1 MRLKPM
7 LLLALASG
15 CGLVAMF
22 LFQQATKGNSAGTV
36 DEKIS
41 VLVVTS
47 EITPGTLLSKQNVEF
62 RDYPVSVVPENVVT
76 LPEEFEERASRVRAF
91 PGDFVTLDKLSGKG
105 DHAASQDIP
114 TGMVACTIL
123 VDPAMTSS
131 GLLLPGDRVDLL
143 VTFTMRGQY
152 GGGKVIKT
160 VLEFVEVF
168 SVDQRREIQTVKG
181 EAAAKTCTLLVDRDQ
196 AMLVKLAEDIGKLH
210 LTMRSKTDSESHVS
224 DKDRFKPTDM
234 SDLLGTDDDEEEEKD
249 ATESEDKVEPTN
261 DDDLTQ
267 FLDANS
273 QPEPLPVSVPIVPVT
288 VAPLAVQ
295 AAEPEADAFDSTW
308 TIEIFA
314 GDIKRV
320 EEVQI
325 PKSEWPIVEPKK
337 DTEAVDE
344 SGGNPLLKGLK
355 TLFGGE
361 AKKDKSGS
369 ENLKTEQP
377 EILPAVDDDQ
387 NVEDSIP
394 VPAELKTGN

>member
-1 MRLKPM
+1 M

-22 LFQQATKGNSAGTV
+22 LCQQATKGNSGGPV

-41 VLVVTS
+41 VLVVKS
-47 EITPGTLLSKQNVEF
+47 EVTPGSLLNDANVEF
-62 RDYPVSVVPENVVT
+62 RDYPISVVPENVVT
-76 LPEEFEERASRVRAF
+76 TPDEFKERAIRVRAF

-114 TGMVACTIL
+114 AGMVAITIL

-131 GLLLPGDRVDLL
+131 GLLLPGDRIDLL

-168 SVDQRREIQTVKG
+168 SLDQRREIQTAKG
-181 EAAAKTCTLLVDRDQ
+181 ESLAKTVTLLVDRDQ

-210 LTMRSKTDSESHVS
+210 LTMRSKTDSEPRVA
-224 DKDRFKPTDM
+224 DRDRFKPTDM
-234 SDLLGTDDDEEEEKD
+234 SDFLGDDEEE
-249 ATESEDKVEPTN
+249 TEDKVEDKPQSN
-261 DDDLTQ
+261 DNDLEQ

-273 QPEPLPVSVPIVPVT
+273 QPEPIPATLPVVPLPVPALT
-288 VAPLAVQ
+288 VPANTVETKP
-295 AAEPEADAFDSTW
+295 FDTTW
-308 TIEIFA
+308 KIEIFS
-314 GDIKRV
+314 GDIQRV
-320 EEVQI
+320 EEVKI
-325 PKSEWPIVEPKK
+325 PESEWPVIEPEVKSPE
-337 DTEAVDE
+337 DDG

-355 TLFGGE
+355 KLFSGNETKNTNGAETRKANQSETLPTI
-361 AKKDKSGS
+361 
-369 ENLKTEQP
+369 N
-377 EILPAVDDDQ
+377 DDQ

-394 VPAELKTGN
+394 VPMELPTIN

>member
-22 LFQQATKGNSAGTV
+22 LFQQATKGNSGGVA

-41 VLVVTS
+41 VLVVTA
-47 EITPGTLLSKQNVEF
+47 EIPPGTLLNDSNVEF
-62 RDYPVSVVPENVVT
+62 RDYPISVVPENVVT

-105 DHAASQDIP
+105 DHAPSQDIP
-114 TGMVACTIL
+114 PGMVACTIL
-123 VDPAMTSS
+123 VDSAMTSS
-131 GLLLPGDRVDLL
+131 GLLLPGDRIDLL

-168 SVDQRREIQTVKG
+168 SVDQRREIQSAKG
-181 EAAAKTCTLLVDRDQ
+181 EASAKTVTLLVNRDE

-210 LTMRSKTDSESHVS
+210 LTMRSKTDSQPRVS

-234 SDLLGTDDDEEEEKD
+234 SDFLGGDDEELEAASDEAKEAETD
-249 ATESEDKVEPTN
+249 DN
-261 DDDLTQ
+261 DLEQ

-273 QPEPLPVSVPIVPVT
+273 QPEPLPQPLPVAPLPVAPVT
-288 VAPLAVQ
+288 VPVESAGP
-295 AAEPEADAFDSTW
+295 EPFDKTW
-308 TIEIFA
+308 KIQIYA
-314 GDIKRV
+314 GDIQRTD
-320 EEVQI
+320 EVQI
-325 PKSEWPIVEPKK
+325 PESEWPVAEPE
-337 DTEAVDE
+337 DTQNEADA

-355 TLFGGE
+355 KLFGSNE
-361 AKKDKSGS
+361 ETTDEVRTQKSGQS
-369 ENLKTEQP
+369 EGLPEVSDTEK
-377 EILPAVDDDQ
+377 
-387 NVEDSIP
+387 VEDSIP
-394 VPAELKTGN
+394 VPVELPVVN

>member
-22 LFQQATKGNSAGTV
+22 LFQQATKGNSGSVA

-41 VLVVTS
+41 VLVVTA
-47 EITPGTLLSKQNVEF
+47 EIPPGTLLNDSNVEF
-62 RDYPVSVVPENVVT
+62 RDYPISVVPENVVT

-105 DHAASQDIP
+105 DHAPSQDIP
-114 TGMVACTIL
+114 PGMVACTIL
-123 VDPAMTSS
+123 VDSAMTSS
-131 GLLLPGDRVDLL
+131 GLLLPGDRIDLL

-168 SVDQRREIQTVKG
+168 SVDQRREIQSAKG
-181 EAAAKTCTLLVDRDQ
+181 EASAKTVTLLVNRDE

-210 LTMRSKTDSESHVS
+210 LTMRSKTDSQPRVS

-234 SDLLGTDDDEEEEKD
+234 SDFLGGDDEELEAASDETKEA
-249 ATESEDKVEPTN
+249 ATGDN
-261 DDDLTQ
+261 DLEQ

-273 QPEPLPVSVPIVPVT
+273 QPEPLPQPLPVAPLPVAPVT
-288 VAPLAVQ
+288 VPVESVGP
-295 AAEPEADAFDSTW
+295 EPFDKTW
-308 TIEIFA
+308 RIQIYA
-314 GDIKRV
+314 GDIQRTD
-320 EEVQI
+320 EVQI
-325 PKSEWPIVEPKK
+325 PESEWPVAEPEGNQ
-337 DTEAVDE
+337 DEADASE
-344 SGGNPLLKGLK
+344 GNPLLKGLK
-355 TLFGGE
+355 KLFGSNE
-361 AKKDKSGS
+361 ESNDEVRTQKSGQS
-369 ENLKTEQP
+369 EGLPEVRDTE
-377 EILPAVDDDQ
+377 

-394 VPAELKTGN
+394 VPVELPVVN

>member
-1 MRLKPM
+1 M

-22 LFQQATKGNSAGTV
+22 LFQQATKGNSGGPV

-41 VLVVTS
+41 VLVVKS
-47 EITPGTLLSKQNVEF
+47 EVTPGSLLNDANVEF
-62 RDYPVSVVPENVVT
+62 RDYPISVVPENVVT
-76 LPEEFEERASRVRAF
+76 TPDEFKERAIRVRAF

-114 TGMVACTIL
+114 AGMVAITIL

-131 GLLLPGDRVDLL
+131 GLLLPGDRIDLL

-168 SVDQRREIQTVKG
+168 SLDQRREIQTAKG
-181 EAAAKTCTLLVDRDQ
+181 ESLAKTVTLLVDRDQ

-210 LTMRSKTDSESHVS
+210 LTMRSKTDSEPRVA
-224 DKDRFKPTDM
+224 DRDRFKPTDM
-234 SDLLGTDDDEEEEKD
+234 SDFLGDDEEE
-249 ATESEDKVEPTN
+249 TEDKVEDKPQSN
-261 DDDLTQ
+261 DNDLEQ

-273 QPEPLPVSVPIVPVT
+273 QPEPIPATLPVVPLPVPALT
-288 VAPLAVQ
+288 VPANTVETKP
-295 AAEPEADAFDSTW
+295 FDTTW
-308 TIEIFA
+308 KIEIFS
-314 GDIKRV
+314 GDIQRV
-320 EEVQI
+320 EEVKI
-325 PKSEWPIVEPKK
+325 PESEWPVIEPEVKSPE
-337 DTEAVDE
+337 DDG

-355 TLFGGE
+355 KLFSGNETKNTNGAETRKANQSETLPTI
-361 AKKDKSGS
+361 
-369 ENLKTEQP
+369 N
-377 EILPAVDDDQ
+377 DDQ

-394 VPAELKTGN
+394 VPMELPTIN

>member
-1 MRLKPM
+1 
-7 LLLALASG
+7 
-15 CGLVAMF
+15 
-22 LFQQATKGNSAGTV
+22 
-36 DEKIS
+36 
-41 VLVVTS
+41 
-47 EITPGTLLSKQNVEF
+47 
-62 RDYPVSVVPENVVT
+62 
-76 LPEEFEERASRVRAF
+76 EEFEERASRVRAF

-168 SVDQRREIQTVKG
+168 SVDQRREILTVKG

-234 SDLLGTDDDEEEEKD
+234 SDLLGTDDDEEEEKNS
-249 ATESEDKVEPTN
+249 TESEDKVEPTN

-295 AAEPEADAFDSTW
+295 AAEPEADAFDPTW

-337 DTEAVDE
+337 DTETVDE

-377 EILPAVDDDQ
+377 ETLPAVDDDQ

>member
-1 MRLKPM
+1 M

-168 SVDQRREIQTVKG
+168 SVDQRREILTVKG

-234 SDLLGTDDDEEEEKD
+234 SDLLGTDDDEEEEKNS
-249 ATESEDKVEPTN
+249 TESEDKVEPTN

-295 AAEPEADAFDSTW
+295 AAEPEADAFDPTW

-337 DTEAVDE
+337 DTETVDE

-377 EILPAVDDDQ
+377 ETLPAVDDDQ

>member
-22 LFQQATKGNSAGTV
+22 LFQQATKGNAGEAA

-41 VLVVTS
+41 VLVVTA
-47 EITPGTLLSKQNVEF
+47 EITPGTLLSQDNVEF

-76 LPEEFEERASRVRAF
+76 VPEEFQERASRVRAF

-114 TGMVACTIL
+114 KGMVACTIL

-249 ATESEDKVEPTN
+249 ATESEDEVEPTN

-288 VAPLAVQ
+288 VAPLAVP
-295 AAEPEADAFDSTW
+295 AAEPETEAFDSTW

-337 DTEAVDE
+337 DTEAVGE

-361 AKKDKSGS
+361 AKKDRSGT
-369 ENLKTEQP
+369 ENLETEP
-377 EILPAVDDDQ
+377 ETLPTVDDDQ

>member
-22 LFQQATKGNSAGTV
+22 LFQQATKGNSGGHI

-41 VLVVTS
+41 VLVVTA
-47 EITPGTLLSKQNVEF
+47 EITPGTLLSEDNVEF

-76 LPEEFEERASRVRAF
+76 VPEEFEERASRVRAF

-105 DHAASQDIP
+105 DHAPSQDIP
-114 TGMVACTIL
+114 AGMVACTIM
-123 VDPAMTSS
+123 VDSAMTSS
-131 GLLLPGDRVDLL
+131 GLMLPGDRIDLL

-168 SVDQRREIQTVKG
+168 SVDQRREIQSTKG
-181 EAAAKTCTLLVDRDQ
+181 EPMAKTLTLLVDRDQ

-210 LTMRSKTDSESHVS
+210 LTMRSKTDAEPHVK

-234 SDLLGTDDDEEEEKD
+234 SDFLGDDEEEEGD
-249 ATESEDKVEPTN
+249 EDEDEPQTN
-261 DDDLTQ
+261 DDDLEQ

-273 QPEPLPVSVPIVPVT
+273 QPEPLPAPLPVAPVT
-288 VAPLAVQ
+288 LAPLTVPAG
-295 AAEPEADAFDSTW
+295 EPEVEPFDSTW

-325 PKSEWPIVEPKK
+325 PESEWPVVEPKK
-337 DTEAVDE
+337 VTEEVDE

-355 TLFGGE
+355 TLFGGGK
-361 AKKDKSGS
+361 KKD
-369 ENLKTEQP
+369 ENGTENQEADQP
-377 EILPAVDDDQ
+377 ETLPEVNDNQ

-394 VPAELKTGN
+394 VPAELSTVN

>member
-22 LFQQATKGNSAGTV
+22 LFQQATKGNSGAPV
-36 DEKIS
+36 DDKVS
-41 VLVVTS
+41 VLVVTA
-47 EITPGTLLSKQNVEF
+47 EITPGQLLSEENVEF

-76 LPEEFEERASRVRAF
+76 VPEEFEERASRVRAF

-105 DHAASQDIP
+105 DHAPSQDIP
-114 TGMVACTIL
+114 AGMVACTIL
-123 VDPAMTSS
+123 VDSAMTSS
-131 GLLLPGDRVDLL
+131 GLMLPGDRIDLL

-168 SVDQRREIQTVKG
+168 SVDQRREIQSTKG
-181 EAAAKTCTLLVDRDQ
+181 EPMAKTLTLLVDRDQ

-210 LTMRSKTDSESHVS
+210 LTMRSKTDSEPRAS
-224 DKDRFKPTDM
+224 DKERFKPTDM
-234 SDLLGTDDDEEEEKD
+234 SDFLGDDEEEE
-249 ATESEDKVEPTN
+249 EEEEDEDEPTN
-261 DDDLTQ
+261 DDDLEQ

-273 QPEPLPVSVPIVPVT
+273 QPEPLPAPLPVT
-288 VAPLAVQ
+288 PVTIAPLTVPAADPEVQ
-295 AAEPEADAFDSTW
+295 PFDPTW

-325 PKSEWPIVEPKK
+325 PESEWPVVEPKVVA
-337 DTEAVDE
+337 EEVDD

-355 TLFGGE
+355 TLFGGGK
-361 AKKDKSGS
+361 KKDES
-369 ENLKTEQP
+369 ETENQEAGPP
-377 EILPAVDDDQ
+377 ESLPEVNDNQ

-394 VPAELKTGN
+394 VPAELSTVN